1 MRIKNH
7 YIKLY
12 IIIISHE
19 NQHQNIGDFFDIL
32 TPLKEDDSYS

>member
-12 IIIISHE
+12 IVIISHE
-19 NQHQNIGDFFDIL
+19 NQHQKIGDFYE
-32 TPLKEDDSYS
+32 LKRLK